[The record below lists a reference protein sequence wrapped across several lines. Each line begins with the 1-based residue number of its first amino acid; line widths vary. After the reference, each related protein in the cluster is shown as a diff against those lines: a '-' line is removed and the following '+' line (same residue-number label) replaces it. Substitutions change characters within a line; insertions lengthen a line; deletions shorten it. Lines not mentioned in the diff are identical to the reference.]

1 MGEEVI
7 KRLIEILEEEYE
19 YLVVLNQLVLKKK
32 KAIIKNDVDKLA
44 ELLGKDREI
53 LAGIQSLEKDRLE
66 IISQLKEMYKLNK
79 EDLTFVELKDSLPDL
94 WQKELSVMKEKMLKV
109 IVGLQKGNEKNRV
122 LISEAVKLNEFSL
135 GILLNILQPASQ
147 IYDKKMGLGTKVSQH
162 ILDQRS

>member
-7 KRLIEILEEEYE
+7 ERLIEILEEEYE

-109 IVGLQKGNEKNRV
+109 IADLHKGNEKNRV
-122 LISEAVKLNEFSL
+122 LIAEAVKLNEFSL
-135 GILLNILQPASQ
+135 GILLNILQPTNQ
-147 IYDKKMGLGTKVSQH
+147 TYDKKVGLGTKVSQH